1 MGRREEQKKHRR
13 TLMLEAAHRLFERQ
27 GYDRTTFD
35 QIAAAAGVG
44 VATVYKYFDSKEGIV
59 VALLRPDLQRI
70 LSAGQQVIDRL
81 ARDPA
86 RSMVQLLA
94 AYASLSGGNWS
105 SRELLRL
112 TVFPG
117 LDHDGL
123 ISAFVR
129 EADAATQAQISE
141 LLRRQRAAGLLNP
154 RVPIADAAAVIFAL
168 LNQQFGEFLYGKRIS
183 HRRMLTQLARRVRLV
198 FDDWRAKPSRGG

>member
-1 MGRREEQKKHRR
+1 MGRRDEQKQQRR
-13 TLMLEAAHRLFERQ
+13 AVMLEAAHRLFERQ
-27 GYDRTTFD
+27 GYNRTTFD

-70 LSAGQQVIDRL
+70 LADGQQVIDRL
-81 ARDPA
+81 AQDPA

-94 AYASLSGGNWS
+94 AYGSLGGGNWS

-117 LDHDGL
+117 LDHEGL

-129 EADAATQAQISE
+129 EADAATQAQIGE
-141 LLRRQRAAGLLNP
+141 LLRRQRSAGRLNP
-154 RVPIADAAAVIFAL
+154 RVSIADATAVIFAL
-168 LNQQFGEFLYGKRIS
+168 LNQQFGEFLYGRRIS
-183 HRRMLTQLARRVRLV
+183 HRRMLAQLARRARLV
-198 FDDWRAKPSRGG
+198 FDDWRA